1 MSSCSSNGFKSY
13 PRRQCCT
20 TVRFLMETDL
30 KGNPTRFPS
39 KRLRRSLADSKLTP
53 KQPSMMQ
60 KASDVMIKALKR
72 LQFAGVGVSTP
83 AKLLPRSFSRK
94 LLKHGFWKKND
105 YQNNNEVKRLTTF
118 GDLIKLE
125 EVATLSSVV
134 NTTTSTDITN
144 SISSSSNNNSSSSSS
159 NSSSNSNSNNN
170 NSNNDV
176 TDDNLEVKLD
186 QDVLLEKEKTNGN
199 RVGVTTVTAIVN
211 NYSDANEDAKKW
223 QVNQDEQFSPVS
235 VMDFPSDNDVDE
247 EDEVSSIS
255 PCKHLNVKGTK
266 ISTHKTRIS
275 DRIPQLE
282 PVKLEDRIAQ
292 SVLESSTTPFL
303 DFAQE
308 ENQID
313 KKAMAL
319 LLLLKS
325 MVPFHHLLKYDA
337 EESLLLDFFKE
348 STHEE
353 NVSDYDMLQR
363 AKNWMD
369 GQEQDISID
378 WQCENNRQTYLRG
391 IEKGVKWSNYDH
403 QVEKVNVG
411 LEVECEIFASLVND
425 VLTEFSLQEFD

>member
-105 YQNNNEVKRLTTF
+105 YHNNNEVKRLTTF

-134 NTTTSTDITN
+134 NTTTS
-144 SISSSSNNNSSSSSS
+144 
-159 NSSSNSNSNNN
+159 
-170 NSNNDV
+170 
-176 TDDNLEVKLD
+176 

-247 EDEVSSIS
+247 EDEVSSMS

-266 ISTHKTRIS
+266 ISTHKTRVS

-325 MVPFHHLLKYDA
+325 TVPSHPLLKYDA
-337 EESLLLDFFKE
+337 VESLLLDFLIE
-348 STHEE
+348 STREE

-369 GQEQDISID
+369 GQEQEDISIN
-378 WQCENNRQTYLRG
+378 WQCENNRQTYLRE

-403 QVEKVNVG
+403 QGEKVNVG